1 MIKKAFSALL
11 IILANFVLFAHAVIP
26 HHYHGTEVCLAN
38 TRCEVDHSSTEVAH
52 HQHHEHEGSGSECAF
67 SHLIVIVDGQT
78 KQDIKESVLD
88 LVPLQFSAQ
97 LIENLEDL
105 DLHLYAYDLYAD
117 IIPFYDKDYLF
128 YANKS
133 LGLRAPPIV

>member
-1 MIKKAFSALL
+1 MIKKAFSAFL

-26 HHYHGTEVCLAN
+26 HHYHVTEVCLVN
-38 TRCEVDHSSTEVAH
+38 THCEVDHSSTEVAH
-52 HQHHEHEGSGSECAF
+52 HQHHEHEESGSECAF
-67 SHLIVIVDGQT
+67 THLNVIADGQSR
-78 KQDIKESVLD
+78 QDIKVSVLD

-97 LIENLEDL
+97 LLEHIDDL
-105 DLHLYAYDLYAD
+105 DLHLYAYEVSFSY
-117 IIPFYDKDYLF
+117 IPLINKDYLC